1 MLAEKY
7 YKVSIVKFKFK
18 KMKKKSIFQIVLGS
32 AVLLAIGC
40 SSPNKM
46 LKNAATVRYNVTP
59 DPLEMKGDSVDV
71 SVSVMYPAKYFNKNA
86 VLELT
91 PVLKGDGASAA
102 YKTATLQGEK
112 VQGNGA
118 VISNAGGT
126 YTYTGKVAYEDALLA
141 SDLMVN
147 SKVTVKKKSVDLPA
161 VKIAEGVIATAALLQ
176 DDALPIV
183 SENQFKRSEV
193 LTSESEI
200 VFQINNAS
208 VQSKE
213 LSKQGIKDMKTFAK
227 NAEADTTMSLK
238 SVAIVGYASP
248 DGPEDGNESLAKNR
262 QAAAEKALKGSI
274 KTEYEA
280 NYTAEDW
287 DGFRQLMESSSI
299 GDKDAIL
306 NILSQYSDP
315 VVREAE
321 IKKMGVVYKEIANS
335 ILPQL
340 RRSKIV
346 VSAEKVGKSD
356 DVLLSAGLGKSDVK
370 LTEDEYLFAATI
382 AENADDAEKILKN
395 GTTAYS
401 DSWKIV
407 NNLGCVQLEANKFD
421 DAQASFA
428 RADELSEGDKA
439 VKNNLGALAVKQ
451 GDLAKGYEY
460 FEVAQG
466 AGSEV
471 KYNMGT
477 VKVKEGDYP
486 TAVEMFGSNKTFNA
500 ALAKLLAGDVDGAL
514 STVNDV
520 ENPDASCDYLKA
532 VIGARQK
539 NIDMI
544 VTNLKSAI
552 DKDSSFRDRAKKD
565 LEFRDFAED
574 SSFEAVVK

>member
-1 MLAEKY
+1 
-7 YKVSIVKFKFK
+7 
-18 KMKKKSIFQIVLGS
+18 MKKKSIFQVVMGTAVVL
-32 AVLLAIGC
+32 AVGC

-46 LKNAATVRYNVTP
+46 LKNAAQVRYNVTP

-71 SVSVMYPAKYFNKNA
+71 SVSVVYPAKYFNKNA
-86 VLELT
+86 VMVLT
-91 PVLKGDGASAA
+91 PVLKSESATVA
-102 YKTATLQGEK
+102 YPEVTLQGEK
-112 VQGNGA
+112 VQGNGG
-118 VISNAGGT
+118 VISAAGGS
-126 YTYTGKVAYEDALLA
+126 YTYTGKVPYQDALLK
-141 SDLMVN
+141 SELMIQ
-147 SKVTVKKKSVDLPA
+147 SKVSVKSKSVNLPE
-161 VKIAEGVIATAALLQ
+161 VKIADGVLATASLLKNEAQ
-176 DDALPIV
+176 PI
-183 SENQFKRSEV
+183 EAMNQFKRSEV

-200 VFQINNAS
+200 VFSINNAT

-227 NAEADTTMSLK
+227 NASADSTMSLK
-238 SVAIVGYASP
+238 GVSIVGYASP

-262 QAAAEKALKGSI
+262 QAAAEKALKGTI
-274 KTEYEA
+274 KTSYEA

-287 DGFRQLMESSSI
+287 DGFRMLMESSSI
-299 GDKDAIL
+299 QDKDAIL

-315 VVREAE
+315 VVRESE
-321 IKKMGVVYKEIANS
+321 IKKMGTVYKEIADE

-356 DVLLSAGLGKSDVK
+356 TVLLAAGRGKSDVA

-395 GTTAYS
+395 GAS
-401 DSWKIV
+401 SLSNSWKIV
-407 NNLGCVQLEANKFD
+407 NNLGCVQMDEGKYD

-428 RADELSEGDKA
+428 RADELSDGDKA
-439 VKNNLGALAVKQ
+439 VKNNMGVLAVKQ
-451 GDLAKGYEY
+451 GDLAKGFEY
-460 FEVAQG
+460 FEIAQG
-466 AGSEV
+466 AGPEV

-514 STVNDV
+514 SVAN
-520 ENPDASCDYLKA
+520 EIEEPDASVDYLKA

-539 NIDMI
+539 NYDMI
-544 VTNLKSAI
+544 MNNLKSAI
-552 DKDSSFRDRAKKD
+552 DKDAASKDRAKKD
-565 LEFRDFAED
+565 LEFADFSDD
-574 SSFEAVVK
+574 SAFEALVK

>member
-1 MLAEKY
+1 
-7 YKVSIVKFKFK
+7 
-18 KMKKKSIFQIVLGS
+18 MKKKSIFQVVMGTVVVL
-32 AVLLAIGC
+32 AFAC

-46 LKNAATVRYNVTP
+46 LKNAAQVRYNVTP

-71 SVSVMYPAKYFNKNA
+71 SVSVVYPAKYFNKNA
-86 VLELT
+86 VMVLT
-91 PVLKGDGASAA
+91 PVLKSESATVA
-102 YKTATLQGEK
+102 YPEVTLQGEK
-112 VQGNGA
+112 VQGNGG
-118 VISNAGGT
+118 VISAAGGS
-126 YTYTGKVAYEDALLA
+126 YTYTGKVPYQDALLK
-141 SDLMVN
+141 SELMIQ
-147 SKVTVKKKSVDLPA
+147 SKVSVKSKSVNLPE
-161 VKIAEGVIATAALLQ
+161 VKIADGVLATASLLKNEAQ
-176 DDALPIV
+176 PI
-183 SENQFKRSEV
+183 EAMNQFKRSEV

-200 VFQINNAS
+200 VFSINNAT

-227 NAEADTTMSLK
+227 NASDDSTMSLK
-238 SVAIVGYASP
+238 GVSIVGYASP

-262 QAAAEKALKGSI
+262 QAAAEKALKSSI
-274 KTEYEA
+274 KASFEA

-287 DGFRQLMESSSI
+287 DGFRMLMESSSI
-299 GDKDAIL
+299 QDKDAIL

-315 VVREAE
+315 VVRESE
-321 IKKMGVVYKEIANS
+321 IKKMGTVYKEIADE

-356 DVLLSAGLGKSDVK
+356 TVLLAAGRGKSDVA

-395 GTTAYS
+395 GAS
-401 DSWKIV
+401 SLSNSWKIV
-407 NNLGCVQLEANKFD
+407 NNLGCVQMDEGKYD

-428 RADELSEGDKA
+428 RADELSDGDKA
-439 VKNNLGALAVKQ
+439 VKNNMGVLAVKQ
-451 GDLAKGYEY
+451 GDLVKGFEY
-460 FEVAQG
+460 FEIAQG
-466 AGSEV
+466 AGPEV

-514 STVNDV
+514 SVAN
-520 ENPDASCDYLKA
+520 EIEEPDASVDYLKA

-539 NIDMI
+539 NYDMI
-544 VTNLKSAI
+544 MNNLKSAI
-552 DKDSSFRDRAKKD
+552 DKDAAFKDRAKKD
-565 LEFRDFAED
+565 LEFADFSDD
-574 SSFEAVVK
+574 SAFEALVK

>member
-1 MLAEKY
+1 
-7 YKVSIVKFKFK
+7 
-18 KMKKKSIFQIVLGS
+18 MKKKSIFQVVMGTAVVL
-32 AVLLAIGC
+32 AVGC

-46 LKNAATVRYNVTP
+46 LKNAAQVRYNVTP

-71 SVSVMYPAKYFNKNA
+71 SVSVVYPAKYFNKNA
-86 VLELT
+86 VMVLT
-91 PVLKGDGASAA
+91 PVLKSESATVA
-102 YKTATLQGEK
+102 YPEVTLQGEK
-112 VQGNGA
+112 VQGNGG
-118 VISNAGGT
+118 VISAAGGS
-126 YTYTGKVAYEDALLA
+126 YTYTGKVPYQDALLK
-141 SDLMVN
+141 SELMIQ
-147 SKVTVKKKSVDLPA
+147 SKVSVKSKSVNLPE
-161 VKIAEGVIATAALLQ
+161 VKIADGVLATASLLKNEAQ
-176 DDALPIV
+176 PI
-183 SENQFKRSEV
+183 EAMNQFKRSEV

-200 VFQINNAS
+200 VFSINNAT

-227 NAEADTTMSLK
+227 NASADSTMSLK
-238 SVAIVGYASP
+238 GVSIVGYASP

-262 QAAAEKALKGSI
+262 QAAAEKALKGTI
-274 KTEYEA
+274 KTSYEA

-287 DGFRQLMESSSI
+287 DGFRMLMESSSI
-299 GDKDAIL
+299 QDKDAIL

-315 VVREAE
+315 VVRESE
-321 IKKMGVVYKEIANS
+321 IKKMGTVYKEIADE

-356 DVLLSAGLGKSDVK
+356 TVLLAAGRGKSDVA

-395 GTTAYS
+395 GAS
-401 DSWKIV
+401 SLSNSWKIV
-407 NNLGCVQLEANKFD
+407 NNLGCVQMDEGKYD

-428 RADELSEGDKA
+428 RADELSDGDKA
-439 VKNNLGALAVKQ
+439 VKNNMGVLAVKQ
-451 GDLAKGYEY
+451 GDLAKGFEY
-460 FEVAQG
+460 FEIAQG
-466 AGSEV
+466 AGPEV

-514 STVNDV
+514 SVAN
-520 ENPDASCDYLKA
+520 EIEEPDASVDYLKA

-539 NIDMI
+539 NYDMI
-544 VTNLKSAI
+544 MNNLKSAI
-552 DKDSSFRDRAKKD
+552 DKDAAFKDRAKKD
-565 LEFRDFAED
+565 LEFADFSDD
-574 SSFEAVVK
+574 SAFEALVK